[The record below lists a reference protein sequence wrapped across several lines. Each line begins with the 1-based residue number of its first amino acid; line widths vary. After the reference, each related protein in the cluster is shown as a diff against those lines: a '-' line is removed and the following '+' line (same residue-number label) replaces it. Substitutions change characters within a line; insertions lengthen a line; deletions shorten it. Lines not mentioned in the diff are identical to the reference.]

1 MSLSCTRWRRP
12 WVQRIRDHALP
23 WAVAILGTVGWL
35 VLIPVA
41 IWRLTP

>member
-1 MSLSCTRWRRP
+1 MSLDPNAWRRAR
-12 WVQRIRDHALP
+12 WWHRVLP